1 MKSKVIVPYLNQEIS
16 KKILFLLLSI
26 LLVYP
31 TFCSSSNILSRG
43 GIEFSFNN
51 AQLVR
56 ESGNLYLNVDIMV
69 KSLNVNSRLGTGMVL
84 INYNTQSF
92 GTNIRTNGNVIV
104 SRGELL
110 STNPLPIYPIYIQ
123 DNTPNRLAITYE
135 YTGSTGNG
143 SLLTSTPQR
152 LLNIKLKVQ
161 STGYPAGLSFQS
173 DLMANEQYQD
183 DNSTLLSPV
192 MATDI
197 ENSILPTTPSNV
209 ILIPGNPYFTLS
221 WGQCAGCTYSVYSSA
236 NPYSDSWQLE
246 VTNLTQPSWDFIPGS
261 SMKFYKVIAT
271 GMQLRD

>member
-43 GIEFSFNN
+43 GIEFTLNN
-51 AQLVR
+51 SQLVR
-56 ESGNLYLNVDIMV
+56 ESGNLYLSVDIMV
-69 KSLNVNSRLGTGMVL
+69 NSLNVNSRLGTGIVL
-84 INYNTQSF
+84 LNYNSQSF
-92 GTNIRTNGNVIV
+92 GNYVRAAGNSIV

-110 STNPLPIYPIYIQ
+110 TSNTFPVYYLYIQ
-123 DNTPNRLAITYE
+123 DNTPNRLALTYE
-135 YTGSTGNG
+135 YTSSTGNG